1 MKEFK
6 TEQLRNLGVVAHGGA
21 GKTSLVEAMLYSAGV
36 TSRLGR
42 VDDGNT
48 ISDYNEDEIARK
60 ISISSSLL
68 HVEWKDYKINFVD
81 MPGYQDFIG
90 EIISGLRVTETAL
103 VLLSALSGVEVGT
116 EQVWSIAE
124 KYGIS
129 RAFFIN
135 KLDKEHAEFDKIV
148 EKVQK
153 RFGHQAI
160 PLQLPIGEGLNFKGL
175 VDLVKMKAYLFEGTE
190 AREDKIPKEL
200 EEKVKKNREKL
211 VEAVAEADD
220 SLLEKYFEKG
230 SLTEDEFKTGLRK
243 GIVEHKVFP
252 IFCGSAANCWGMKQF
267 LDHIVDFFPSP
278 ADFKEVKGKEPNS
291 GKEKILKISPDGP
304 LAALVFKTVSEPHVG
319 ELSFLKVFSGKL
331 KSGDD
336 VLNSGTN
343 TTERIG
349 QIYSMNG
356 RERKE
361 TGLVIAGDLGALVKL
376 KNTHTGDTLCDRKEQ
391 IIISPVEFPHPVI
404 NLAIRPKSKGDEEK
418 IANGFSKLHE
428 EDPTFIMEVDA
439 DIRQT
444 IIHGQGELHLEIIVD
459 RLKRK
464 FGVEAEIEKPRIPYR
479 ETIKAKVE
487 AQGKY
492 KRQSGGRGQYGDCW
506 LRLEPLGKSEGF
518 QFENEIVGGAIP
530 SKYIPAVEKGVAE
543 AMNEGVVAGYKM
555 VDLKVT
561 IFDGTYHDVD
571 SSDLAFKIAGSMG
584 FKKAAAEAKP
594 ILLEPIYIVEVTV
607 PEEFM
612 GDVMGDLSSR
622 RGRILGMESDGSF
635 QKIKAQVPLAELYRY
650 STSLR
655 SLTQGRGLHS
665 REFSHYEEVPREIA
679 DKIVKESQEAK
690 EKEQK

>member
-48 ISDYNEDEIARK
+48 VSDYNEDEIARK

-68 HVEWKDYKINFVD
+68 HLEWKDCKINFVD
-81 MPGYQDFIG
+81 VPGYQDFIG

-103 VLLSALSGVEVGT
+103 ILISALSGVEVGT

-124 KYGIS
+124 RYGIS

-135 KLDKEHAEFDKIV
+135 KLDKEHAEFGKIV
-148 EKVQK
+148 EKIQK

-160 PLQLPIGEGLNFKGL
+160 PLQIPIGEGLNFKGL

-190 AREDKIPKEL
+190 AREDKIPQEL
-200 EEKVKKNREKL
+200 EERVKKAREKL

-220 SLLEKYFEKG
+220 SLLEKYFEKS

-243 GIVEHKVFP
+243 GISEHKVFP
-252 IFCGSAANCWGMKQF
+252 IFCGSVTNCWGTKQL
-267 LDHIVDFFPSP
+267 LDHIADFFPSP
-278 ADFKEVKGKEPNS
+278 ADFKEVKGKEPSS
-291 GKEKILKISPDGP
+291 GKEKKLKISPGGP

-343 TTERIG
+343 TAERIG

-361 TGLVIAGDLGALVKL
+361 TGFVIAGDLGALVKL
-376 KNTHTGDTLCDRKEQ
+376 KNTHTGDTLCDKKEQ
-391 IIISPVEFPHPVI
+391 IVILPVEFPHPVI

-418 IANGFSKLHE
+418 IANGFAKLHE
-428 EDPTFIMEVDA
+428 EDPTFIMEVDP
-439 DIRQT
+439 DIKQT

-487 AQGKY
+487 TQGKY

-506 LRLEPLGKSEGF
+506 LRLEPLGRSEGF

-530 SKYIPAVEKGVAE
+530 SKYIPAVEKGVVE
-543 AMNEGVVAGYKM
+543 AMNEGVVAGYRM

-561 IFDGTYHDVD
+561 VYDGTYHDVD

-584 FKKAAAEAKP
+584 FKKAAVEAKP
-594 ILLEPIYIVEVTV
+594 VLLEPIYIVEVTV

-612 GDVMGDLSSR
+612 GDVMGDLSAR

-679 DKIVKESQEAK
+679 DKIIKESQEAK

>member
-1 MKEFK
+1 LKEFK